1 MKRWMQA
8 LVMALAGLALLVVGG
23 SYALAAADDE
33 VWVLIDESTATLDIY
48 RGDTRIE
55 RFEPVSLGRG
65 GAARLR
71 LKGSEM
77 TPTGE
82 FHINR
87 INRDSKFRTFL
98 GLNYPKLETARR
110 ALRAGVMSPTEYA
123 DFQEAYYRNGTPPQ
137 NTVLGGYIGIH
148 GLGAGDPEIHRLFN
162 WTEGCVAVT
171 NDQIDELTRLVS
183 IGTRVVIR
191 GDDDTSIVPPGDPLQ
206 TSIQT
211 PMD

>member
-1 MKRWMQA
+1 MRA
-8 LVMALAGLALLVVGG
+8 LVMALAGLSLMVSGG
-23 SYALAAADDE
+23 VYALAAGDEE
-33 VWVLIDESTATLDIY
+33 VWVLIDENTSTLDIY

-65 GAARLR
+65 GAARMR
-71 LKGSEM
+71 QKGSEM

-87 INRDSKFRTFL
+87 INLDSKFNIFL
-98 GLNYPKLETARR
+98 GLNYPKLETA
-110 ALRAGVMSPTEYA
+110 LRAMRAGLMSPTEYA
-123 DFQEAYYRNGTPPQ
+123 DFQDAYYRNGTPPQ
-137 NTVLGGYIGIH
+137 DTVLGGYIGIH
-148 GLGAGDPEIHRLFN
+148 GLGAGDPEVHRLFN

-171 NDQIDELTRLVS
+171 NAQIEELTRLVS

-191 GDDDTSIVPPGDPLQ
+191 GDDDASVVPPRDKLQ

-211 PMD
+211 SMD